1 VDKSEYLGAH
11 PPTPVTEGPFAG
23 WMSWTNTDPYE
34 TLIGP
39 FFFKIEA
46 DGAAVCAFEPRQTHT
61 NGGGALHGGLL
72 MSFADF
78 SLFSFAYSALA
89 RGVSAVTLT
98 CNCEF
103 LSAGNCDGLVEARG
117 ELLRETK
124 SLLFVRGVMTQQA
137 RPVLAFSGT
146 LKKITR

>member
-1 VDKSEYLGAH
+1 MDKSEFAGLR
-11 PPTPVTEGPFAG
+11 PPTKVTDGPFAG
-23 WMSWTNTDPYE
+23 WLNWTNTDPYE

-39 FFFKIEA
+39 FYFKIEA
-46 DGAAVCAFEPRQTHT
+46 DGAAVCAFEPRPEQC

-89 RGVSAVTLT
+89 RGVHAVTLT
-98 CNCEF
+98 CNSEF
-103 LSAGNCDGLVEARG
+103 LSAGTLDGVMQARG

-124 SLLFVRGVMTQQA
+124 SLLFVRGLMTQ
-137 RPVLAFSGT
+137 RDRRVLAFSGT